1 MNRVSVSVVA
11 VVILLSLPWAA
22 SAQLSSAGTIAGVV
36 RDTTGAVLP
45 GVTVEAAS
53 PALIEKVRTAIT
65 DESGNYKIVDLRPG
79 TYVVTVTLPGFST
92 FKREGLELNTGVT
105 ATVNADLR
113 IGAIEETVTV
123 TGATP
128 VVDVQNVRTQ
138 NVFTREVLDNVPTNR
153 TMQGFTSMIVGAVN
167 PTASSQDVGGNQ
179 SEASASAFGIHG
191 NRATDLRLQQ
201 DGMNFN
207 NFTSSNG
214 GGSGRFFYT
223 NQAAVQE
230 VTVQTGG
237 MSAESETGGV
247 QLNVVPKEGGDTFK
261 VYFSTNGSG
270 RSLQHDNLDDALRAR
285 GIMASPKSSIYD
297 VGGGVG
303 GPIVKDRLWFYTA
316 HRWWGNKAEV
326 AGNYWNAAQGVYI
339 GAPDS
344 GV

>member
-1 MNRVSVSVVA
+1 
-11 VVILLSLPWAA
+11 
-22 SAQLSSAGTIAGVV
+22 
-36 RDTTGAVLP
+36 
-45 GVTVEAAS
+45 
-53 PALIEKVRTAIT
+53 
-65 DESGNYKIVDLRPG
+65 
-79 TYVVTVTLPGFST
+79 
-92 FKREGLELNTGVT
+92 
-105 ATVNADLR
+105 
-113 IGAIEETVTV
+113 
-123 TGATP
+123 
-128 VVDVQNVRTQ
+128 
-138 NVFTREVLDNVPTNR
+138 
-153 TMQGFTSMIVGAVN
+153 
-167 PTASSQDVGGNQ
+167 
-179 SEASASAFGIHG
+179 
-191 NRATDLRLQQ
+191 
-201 DGMNFN
+201 
-207 NFTSSNG
+207 

-247 QLNVVPKEGGDTFK
+247 QLNVVPKEGGNTFK

-344 GV
+344 GVARYVPDLARPAALQKYARDNSVRLTWQAAP